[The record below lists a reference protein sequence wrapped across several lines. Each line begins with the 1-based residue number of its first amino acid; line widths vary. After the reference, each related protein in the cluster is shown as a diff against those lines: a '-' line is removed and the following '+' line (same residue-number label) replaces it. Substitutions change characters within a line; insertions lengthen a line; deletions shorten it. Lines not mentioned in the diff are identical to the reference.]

1 VSYNTLLV
9 EQKDTVVF
17 IRINRPQMANKLSI
31 ECMQEIN
38 QLLKDKAVDKTCR
51 SVILAGQEDYF
62 CSGGELGDFRKKDS
76 MEVKAFGNAFI
87 TLHTGMANFPKPV
100 IAAVEGNAFGGG
112 FSLVEACDLGV
123 GADSALFAIPETA
136 DGLAPAMGLSGI
148 YANLGKKRVMA
159 LGLMSQK
166 LTAQEALSWGML
178 NFVVPKKDVL
188 KKAYEV
194 GDYFANISPTAVRLF
209 KELYV
214 DMGFLDYE
222 RRLRLGQSLML
233 TMFKSNDG
241 MEFLNSRDENRCPKW
256 Q

>member
-1 VSYNTLLV
+1 M
-9 EQKDTVVF
+9 E
-17 IRINRPQMANKLSI
+17 NKLSI
-31 ECMQEIN
+31 ECMQEII
-38 QLLKDKAVDKTCR
+38 QLLKDKSVDKKCR

-76 MEVKAFGNAFI
+76 MEIKIFGNAFI
-87 TLHTGMANFPKPV
+87 TLHTSMVNFPKPI

-112 FSLVEACDLGV
+112 YSLVEACDIGV

-136 DGLAPAMGLSGI
+136 DGLVPAMGLSGI
-148 YANLGKKRVMA
+148 YANLGKKRIMA

-166 LTAQEALSWGML
+166 LTAQEVHSWGML
-178 NFVVPKKDVL
+178 NFVVPKKDVIR
-188 KKAYEV
+188 KAYEI
-194 GDYFANISPTAVRLF
+194 GDYFANISPTAIRLF

-241 MEFLNSRDENRCPKW
+241 IEILDSKSENRCPQW